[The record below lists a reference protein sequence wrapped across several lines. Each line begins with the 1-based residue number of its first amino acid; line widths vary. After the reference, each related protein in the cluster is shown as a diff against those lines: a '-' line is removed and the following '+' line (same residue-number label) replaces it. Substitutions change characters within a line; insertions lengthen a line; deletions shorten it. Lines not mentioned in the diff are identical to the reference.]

1 MKINVEG
8 MACSGCEKRIQNA
21 LMEIDG
27 IKSVKASHEIG
38 VVEIILDKE
47 IDRVIIENII
57 EEIGFTVVKGE
68 E

>member
-21 LMEIDG
+21 LMEIDE

-38 VVEIILDKE
+38 VVEIVLDKE

-68 E
+68 